1 MNKKTFKKEFA
12 GRPLEIEF
20 SPLAEQA
27 DASCLIK
34 YGETVALVTLV
45 CSKQDE
51 NLGYF
56 PLMVDYEEKFYAA
69 GKIYGSRFVRRETRP
84 TEIAILTGRMV
95 DRTIR
100 PLFDQN
106 TRRKTQIVITIL
118 SIDQENDPDF
128 IALLGAS
135 IVSSLSPIPFRGP
148 AAGIRVAKIN
158 HQTVILPSYEQRL
171 TASIDSFWGGTENKL
186 NMIEVG
192 AKEVPEKD
200 VEDLA
205 ETGFAQIV
213 DLIQWQKEIL
223 KELQADTSTKL
234 SANKIEIKD
243 PADSI
248 SEEDKK
254 IILEFINAR
263 LEQAMFGPAQQSE
276 NETGSQAK
284 NKTERVEG
292 IEKIKTELTVFLT
305 EKEKADLIPTGQA
318 ILEKMMDKIVHEKA
332 VKENR
337 RVDGRKLDQLRNIEV
352 FAGVLPRTHGTG
364 LFLRGMTHALSVITL
379 GAPGDN
385 LMLQGMEISGEK
397 RFIHHYNFPSFST
410 GETGPN
416 RGPGRREIGHGALAE
431 KAIEPMIPSQDIFP
445 YTIRT
450 VTEILSSNGS
460 TSMASVCGTSLAL
473 MDAGV
478 PIKQH
483 VAGIAMGLMMDN
495 SPTGEG
501 DYKILTDIQGPEDH
515 YGDMD
520 CKVAGTLNGINAVQM
535 DVKIEGITPKILSEV
550 MVQAKKAR
558 LEILE
563 KMNALISE
571 PRKELSPHAP
581 RIATIKIPKEKI
593 GGVIGT
599 GGKIIHSIMDES
611 GATIDIEEDGT
622 IFVTGQNKESLD
634 RAVEMIQAITKEYKV
649 GEIIEG
655 KVVKILDFGA
665 VVDLGGGQEGLVH
678 ISELAPRRIATVEEI
693 VKLGQMIPV
702 KIIEV
707 LNDGKIRL
715 SLKQAQATDST
726 GNRDHSENNHR

>member
-1 MNKKTFKKEFA
+1 MDRKTFKKEFA

-51 NLGYF
+51 NLDYF

-106 TRRKTQIVITIL
+106 TRRKTQIVVTIL
-118 SIDQENDPDF
+118 SIDRENDPDF
-128 IALLGAS
+128 VALLGAS

-148 AAGIRVAKIN
+148 AAGIRIAKVN
-158 HQTVILPSYEQRL
+158 NQTVVLPTYEQRL

-186 NMIEVG
+186 NMVEVG

-205 ETGFAQIV
+205 ETGFAQIKE
-213 DLIQWQKEIL
+213 LIQWQKEIL

-234 SANKIEIKD
+234 STSKIEIKN

-248 SEEDKK
+248 PEEDKK
-254 IILEFINAR
+254 IISEFINAR
-263 LEQAMFGPAQQSE
+263 LEQAMFGLAQKSA
-276 NETGSQAK
+276 TGGEAGNQPK
-284 NKTERVEG
+284 NKTEKIEG
-292 IEKIKTELTVFLT
+292 IERIQTELTAFLM
-305 EKEKADLIPTGQA
+305 EKEKNDLIPAAQK
-318 ILEKMMDKIVHEKA
+318 ILEKMMDEIVHEKA
-332 VKENR
+332 LKESK
-337 RVDGRKLDQLRNIEV
+337 RVDGRKLDELRNIEV
-352 FAGVLPRTHGTG
+352 FTGVLPRTHGTG
-364 LFLRGMTHALSVITL
+364 LFLRGMTHALSVVTL
-379 GAPGDN
+379 GAPGDI
-385 LMLQGMEISGEK
+385 LMMQGMEVSGEK
-397 RFIHHYNFPSFST
+397 RFIHHYNFPAFST

-431 KAIEPMIPSQDIFP
+431 KAIEPMIPPQDVFP
-445 YTIRT
+445 YTIRV

-495 SPTGEG
+495 SPAGE
-501 DYKILTDIQGPEDH
+501 DSYKILTDIQGPEDH

-520 CKVAGTLNGINAVQM
+520 CKVAGTIDGINAVQM

-563 KMNALISE
+563 KMNTLIKE

-581 RIATIKIPKEKI
+581 GIATIKIPKEKI

-599 GGKIIHSIMDES
+599 GGKIIHGIMDES
-611 GATIDIEEDGT
+611 GAAIDIEEDGT
-622 IFVTGQNKESLD
+622 IFVTGQSKESLD
-634 RAVEMIQAITKEYKV
+634 KAIEMIKAITKEYEV
-649 GEIIEG
+649 GEMLEG

-665 VVDLGGGQEGLVH
+665 IIDLGGGQEGLVH

-693 VKLGQMIPV
+693 VKLGEVIPV

-715 SLKQAQATDST
+715 SLKQAT
-726 GNRDHSENNHR
+726 NHVKNSDTNK

>member
-1 MNKKTFKKEFA
+1 MDRKTFKKEFA

-51 NLGYF
+51 NLDYF

-106 TRRKTQIVITIL
+106 TRRKTQIVVTIL
-118 SIDQENDPDF
+118 SIDRENDPDF
-128 IALLGAS
+128 VALLGAS

-148 AAGIRVAKIN
+148 AAGIRIAKVN
-158 HQTVILPSYEQRL
+158 NQTVVLPTYEQRL

-186 NMIEVG
+186 NMVEVG

-205 ETGFAQIV
+205 ETGFAQIKE
-213 DLIQWQKEIL
+213 LIQWQKEIL

-234 SANKIEIKD
+234 STSKIEIKN

-248 SEEDKK
+248 PEEDKK
-254 IILEFINAR
+254 IISEFINAR
-263 LEQAMFGPAQQSE
+263 LEQAMFGLAQKSA
-276 NETGSQAK
+276 TGGEAGNQPK
-284 NKTERVEG
+284 NKTEKIEG
-292 IEKIKTELTVFLT
+292 IERIQTELTAFLM
-305 EKEKADLIPTGQA
+305 EKEKNDLIPAAQK
-318 ILEKMMDKIVHEKA
+318 ILEKMMDEIVHEKA
-332 VKENR
+332 LKESK
-337 RVDGRKLDQLRNIEV
+337 RVDGRKLDELRNIEV
-352 FAGVLPRTHGTG
+352 FTGVLPRTHGTG
-364 LFLRGMTHALSVITL
+364 LFLRGMTHALSVVTL
-379 GAPGDN
+379 GAPGDI
-385 LMLQGMEISGEK
+385 LMMQGMEVSGEK
-397 RFIHHYNFPSFST
+397 RFIHHYNFPAFST

-431 KAIEPMIPSQDIFP
+431 KAIEPMIPLQDVFP
-445 YTIRT
+445 YTIRV

-495 SPTGEG
+495 SPAGE
-501 DYKILTDIQGPEDH
+501 DSYKILTDIQGPEDH

-520 CKVAGTLNGINAVQM
+520 CKVAGTIDGINAVQM

-563 KMNALISE
+563 KMNTLIKE

-581 RIATIKIPKEKI
+581 GIATIKIPKEKI

-599 GGKIIHSIMDES
+599 GGKIIHGIMDES
-611 GATIDIEEDGT
+611 GAAIDIEEDGT
-622 IFVTGQNKESLD
+622 IFVTGQSKESLD
-634 RAVEMIQAITKEYKV
+634 KAIEMIKAITKEYEV
-649 GEIIEG
+649 GEMLEG

-665 VVDLGGGQEGLVH
+665 IIDLGGGQEGLVH

-693 VKLGQMIPV
+693 VKLGEVIPV

-715 SLKQAQATDST
+715 SLKQAT
-726 GNRDHSENNHR
+726 NHVKNSDTNK

>member
-1 MNKKTFKKEFA
+1 M
-12 GRPLEIEF
+12 EIEF

-51 NLGYF
+51 NLDYF

-106 TRRKTQIVITIL
+106 TRRKVQIVITIL
-118 SIDQENDPDF
+118 SIDRENDPDF
-128 IALLGAS
+128 VALLGAS

-148 AAGIRVAKIN
+148 AAGIRIAKIN
-158 HQTVILPSYEQRL
+158 NETVVLPTYEQRL

-186 NMIEVG
+186 NMVEVG
-192 AKEVPEKD
+192 AKEVSEKD

-205 ETGFAQIV
+205 ETGFAQIKE
-213 DLIQWQKEIL
+213 LIQWQKEIL

-234 SANKIEIKD
+234 NTSKIEIRN
-243 PADSI
+243 PADSVP
-248 SEEDKK
+248 EEDKK
-254 IILEFINAR
+254 VILEFINAR
-263 LEQAMFGPAQQSE
+263 LEQAMFGESDNRP
-276 NETGSQAK
+276 K

-292 IEKIKTELTVFLT
+292 IEKIQAELTMFLT
-305 EKEKADLIPTGQA
+305 EKEKSDLIPAAQK
-318 ILEKMMDKIVHEKA
+318 ILEKMMDEIIHEKA
-332 VKENR
+332 LKENK
-337 RVDGRKLDQLRNIEV
+337 RVDGRKLDELRNIEV

-364 LFLRGMTHALSVITL
+364 LFLRGMTHALSVVTL
-379 GAPGDN
+379 GAPGDI
-385 LMLQGMEISGEK
+385 LMMQGMEVSGEK
-397 RFIHHYNFPSFST
+397 RFIHHYNFPAFST

-431 KAIEPMIPSQDIFP
+431 KAIEPMIPPQDVFP
-445 YTIRT
+445 YTIRI

-483 VAGIAMGLMMDN
+483 VAGIAMGLMMDKQGN
-495 SPTGEG
+495 
-501 DYKILTDIQGPEDH
+501 YKILTDIQGPEDH
-515 YGDMD
+515 HGDMD
-520 CKVAGTLNGINAVQM
+520 CKVAGTKDGINAVQM
-535 DVKIEGITPKILSEV
+535 DVKIEGITPKMLSEV

-563 KMNALISE
+563 KMNALIKE

-581 RIATIKIPKEKI
+581 RIMSIKIPKEKI

-599 GGKIIHSIMDES
+599 GGKIIHGIMDES
-611 GATIDIEEDGT
+611 GAAIDIEEDGT
-622 IFVTGQNKESLD
+622 IFVTGQSKESLD
-634 RAVEMIQAITKEYKV
+634 KAIEMIKAITKEYEV
-649 GEIIEG
+649 GEMLEG

-693 VKLGQMIPV
+693 VKLGQVIPV

-715 SLKQAQATDST
+715 SLKQATNPVRNDNRSEST
-726 GNRDHSENNHR
+726 QQQN

>member
-1 MNKKTFKKEFA
+1 M
-12 GRPLEIEF
+12 EIEF

-27 DASCLIK
+27 NASCLIK

-51 NLGYF
+51 NLDYF

-106 TRRKTQIVITIL
+106 TRRKVQIVITVL

-128 IALLGAS
+128 VALLGAS

-148 AAGIRVAKIN
+148 AAGIRIAKIN
-158 HQTVILPSYEQRL
+158 NETVVLPTYEQRL

-186 NMIEVG
+186 NMVEVG
-192 AKEVPEKD
+192 AKEVSEKD

-205 ETGFAQIV
+205 ETGFTQIKELV
-213 DLIQWQKEIL
+213 QWQKEIL

-234 SANKIEIKD
+234 SASKIEIKN
-243 PADSI
+243 PADSVP
-248 SEEDKK
+248 EEDKK
-254 IILEFINAR
+254 VILEFINAR
-263 LEQAMFGPAQQSE
+263 LEQAMFGESDNRP
-276 NETGSQAK
+276 K

-292 IEKIKTELTVFLT
+292 IEKIQAELTMFLT
-305 EKEKADLIPTGQA
+305 EKEKSDLIPAAQK
-318 ILEKMMDKIVHEKA
+318 ILEKMMDEIIHEKA
-332 VKENR
+332 LKENK
-337 RVDGRKLDQLRNIEV
+337 RVDGRKLDELRNIEV
-352 FAGVLPRTHGTG
+352 FVGVLPRPHGTG
-364 LFLRGMTHALSVITL
+364 LFLRGMTHALSVVTL
-379 GAPGDN
+379 GAPGDI
-385 LMLQGMEISGEK
+385 LMMQGMEVSGEK
-397 RFIHHYNFPSFST
+397 RFIHHYNFPAFST

-431 KAIEPMIPSQDIFP
+431 KAIEPMIPPQDIFP
-445 YTIRT
+445 YTIRI

-483 VAGIAMGLMMDN
+483 VAGVAMGLMMDKQGN
-495 SPTGEG
+495 
-501 DYKILTDIQGPEDH
+501 YKILTDIQGPEDH
-515 YGDMD
+515 HGDMD
-520 CKVAGTLNGINAVQM
+520 CKVAGTKDGINAVQM
-535 DVKIEGITPKILSEV
+535 DVKIEGITPKMLSEV

-563 KMNALISE
+563 KMNALIPE

-581 RIATIKIPKEKI
+581 RIMSIKIPKEKI

-599 GGKIIHSIMDES
+599 GGKIIHGIMDES
-611 GATIDIEEDGT
+611 GAAIDIEEDGT
-622 IFVTGQNKESLD
+622 IFVTGQSKESLD
-634 RAVEMIQAITKEYKV
+634 KAIEMIKAITKEYKV
-649 GEIIEG
+649 GEMLEG

-693 VKLGQMIPV
+693 VKLGQVILV

-715 SLKQAQATDST
+715 SLKQATNPVRND
-726 GNRDHSENNHR
+726 NHSESTQQRN